1 MTRWKNGLTIS
12 ATSFNKKTFK
22 VRKKTPEWALT
33 KNHESK
39 SIKFRLRVQQQREA
53 ENELKEFKNEDG
65 TRAE

>member
-22 VRKKTPEWALT
+22 VRKKTPEQALT
-33 KNHESK
+33 KNHQSV
-39 SIKFRLRVQQQREA
+39 KFRLRVQQQKEA